1 MAERE
6 VNSELDLN
14 LEAIRP
20 GIPEI
25 AKDIQVAKD
34 GVWHSLRG
42 QKVAKDGV
50 WKTFDAGCAV
60 AKNCKWYALKAETVT
75 VTYNGNGG
83 HPVLQTLEHTVGS
96 VLQDP
101 FTIPSKDGYSFAGW
115 ELQDGDGF
123 FIIVEV
129 GDTVVNAD
137 MTLYALWFKDGGI
150 ITPDPN
156 LGIVVTP
163 TSYDFAYNELTAK
176 HFNVLNVTDFTVGWK
191 IDHDIAN
198 GSITK
203 DSTGFTVQFV
213 FSNILTTPVSGIIE
227 VSSGTETVEVSV
239 SRAGNPNGAS
249 VDPGFGIGDGVI
261 NG

>member
-20 GIPEI
+20 GVPEV

-60 AKNCKWYALKAETVT
+60 AKDGKWYALKAQTVT

-83 HPVLQTLEHTVGS
+83 LPALQTKEHVIGS
-96 VLQDP
+96 VLQNPDIEP
-101 FTIPSKDGYSFAGW
+101 YMDGSLFGGW
-115 ELQDGDGF
+115 NIQDHGLQYL
-123 FIIVEV
+123 VEV
-129 GDTVVNAD
+129 GGMVVNTD
-137 MTLYALWFKDGGI
+137 VTLYALWLEGGVI
-150 ITPDPN
+150 ITPPD
-156 LGIVVTP
+156 LGLVVFP

-176 HFNVLNVTDFTVGWK
+176 HFNVHNVTNFTVGWK
-191 IDHDIAN
+191 VDN
-198 GSITK
+198 QLSYGSITK
-203 DSTGFTVQFV
+203 DSTGFTVQF
-213 FSNILTTPVSGIIE
+213 SLGNYLTTPVYGIIE

-239 SRAGNPNGAS
+239 SRAGDPNGLIN
-249 VDPGFGIGDGVI
+249 VDPGFGVDPILPI
-261 NG
+261 P